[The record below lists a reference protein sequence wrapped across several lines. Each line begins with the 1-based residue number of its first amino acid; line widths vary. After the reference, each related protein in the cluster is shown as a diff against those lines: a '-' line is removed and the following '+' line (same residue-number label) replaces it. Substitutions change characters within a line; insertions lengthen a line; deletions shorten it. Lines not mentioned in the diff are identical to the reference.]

1 MSRPKGAKN
10 ISTLQVKRIAQSI
23 IHDPGYLAGLKRRIM
38 NGRAPHMEQL
48 LFYYAHGKP
57 TESLKVEA
65 TLNVIV
71 SHAANEFATRL
82 LSGPRVVPTL
92 SRPALPAAPGGGA
105 ETTNGAVEHNGS
117 GGPAL

>member
-1 MSRPKGAKN
+1 MARPKGAKN
-10 ISTLQVKRIAQSI
+10 IATLQVKRIAQAI
-23 IHDPGYLAGLKRRIM
+23 IHDPGYLEGLKRRVM
-38 NGRAPHMEQL
+38 SGRAPHMEQL

-57 TESLKVEA
+57 SESLKVEA

-71 SHAANEFATRL
+71 SHAADEFATRL

-92 SRPALPAAPGGGA
+92 GGA
-105 ETTNGAVEHNGS
+105 TLPPAPVDRTAETNGHVVDDGS